1 MPSACIGLFVR
12 AAAPSRASIGATN
25 GIVQLV
31 NGVARIIAPGC
42 AVVFSYSMQEGRD
55 AWLVYYFYAVLAFVA
70 IGTSMALPRDP
81 SLWEERQ

>member
-1 MPSACIGLFVR
+1 LFVR

-42 AVVFSYSMQEGRD
+42 AVVFSFSMQEGRD
-55 AWLVYYFYAVLAFVA
+55 AWLVYYFYAVLVFVA
-70 IGTSMALPRDP
+70 IGTSMALPQDP